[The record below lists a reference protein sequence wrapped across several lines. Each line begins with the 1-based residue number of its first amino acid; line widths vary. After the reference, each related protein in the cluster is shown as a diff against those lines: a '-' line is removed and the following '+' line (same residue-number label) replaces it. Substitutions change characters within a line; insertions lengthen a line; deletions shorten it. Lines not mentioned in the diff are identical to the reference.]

1 MCFCFR
7 YPTQYAT
14 IGITIRVRDVNEY
27 APQFGS
33 AEYTAII
40 SENSPIGTLVAQVS
54 FFVFNVQVFRLG
66 FFSHSKRFLFCK
78 N

>member
-1 MCFCFR
+1 MCFYFR

-54 FFVFNVQVFRLG
+54 FFVFKVQVLSLLLIPKG
-66 FFSHSKRFLFCK
+66 FFC
-78 N
+78 